1 MNRRLLLAPSACW
14 RVQICVVH
22 SPAPWPSLNSRIS
35 MIHPRQGEP
44 WDVPS
49 EPWAL
54 PCPWSIFPWSTS
66 QLCHP
71 VRVGFASGIN
81 EQHIPLVPPCSPCHP
96 GLPTGSPAPRAG
108 SWRPPLSQG
117 AGGECPR
124 GAGLAFGQKCSWSCV
139 QTLPTLGPST
149 SKLLPTLTKHS
160 EPGAAPICDNYN
172 RVSLALALFTAVALA
187 MGCWR
192 QRDY

>member
-1 MNRRLLLAPSACW
+1 
-14 RVQICVVH
+14 
-22 SPAPWPSLNSRIS
+22 

-54 PCPWSIFPWSTS
+54 PCPWSISPWSTS

-172 RVSLALALFTAVALA
+172 RVSLALALFTAFALA